1 MVLPPLEHRVP
12 TPPPSPQSLSTRPLA
27 VRRQTHPHGR
37 QFWRPVPPHRP
48 PPAAAQVHPPPATMS
63 YYSTMDLH
71 SASVAGLQA
80 PASNVLT
87 WAGAAIGAL
96 VLVCVAVAPQTAERS
111 AVLYQP
117 VSVGVRAPET
127 ALMAARGRGK
137 NRGRVAVEEPKKE
150 TGNFVSNFVNAIDFA
165 APRSKEVPSAPPHSQ
180 NCTPMG
186 AARTEDVAFSVGVRP
201 PMLQAPLPQCPM

>member
-1 MVLPPLEHRVP
+1 
-12 TPPPSPQSLSTRPLA
+12 
-27 VRRQTHPHGR
+27 
-37 QFWRPVPPHRP
+37 
-48 PPAAAQVHPPPATMS
+48 
-63 YYSTMDLH
+63 MDLH

-165 APRSKEVPSAPPHSQ
+165 APRSKEDAELLYEAKYGKRETGKMSREQ
-180 NCTPMG
+180 YG
-186 AARTEDVAFSVGVRP
+186 ALRRKVGGTYSDYFKEWVDVKGKYTDRGYVGDDSGVSDTASYGAFLLGLTVLGV
-201 PMLQAPLPQCPM
+201 LGTLVLVVQKTG